1 MIEDRS
7 DSEGQMASK
16 KIKLVYE
23 WCTPGPDEDRVSY
36 PGSDFSCKG
45 KYHKE
50 SYPIVE
56 APPHPQ
62 VAQEIEDSFKLKC
75 TDD

>member
-1 MIEDRS
+1 MIEDGS
-7 DSEGQMASK
+7 DSEGQMAGK

-36 PGSDFSCKG
+36 PGSDFSCTG
-45 KYHKE
+45 KDHKE

-56 APPHPQ
+56 VLPPFP
-62 VAQEIEDSFKLKC
+62 L
-75 TDD
+75 